1 MPSRVRIGPS
11 DGPYAVVDERDGR
24 LVFEVPEDK
33 IDFDANDVENLG
45 EVNGV
50 IVENHNQ
57 RHESGGADELSVTGL
72 SGDLEDPQDAK
83 AHSESHESGGVD
95 EISVAGLSGD
105 LADAQDPKAH
115 SETHGFEGADELAT
129 ALRYEPEAEP
139 ATPTS
144 GCVRWYDETEAA
156 YKAKF
161 DDGETVTLAEK

>member
-1 MPSRVRIGPS
+1 MASRINIGPENGPFVKIDEE
-11 DGPYAVVDERDGR
+11 DGE
-24 LVFEVPEDK
+24 LVIRVPEDTV
-33 IDFDANDVENLG
+33 DFDTSDIENLG
-45 EVNGV
+45 QLNGV

-57 RHESGGADELSVTGL
+57 RHESGGADELSVT
-72 SGDLEDPQDAK
+72 
-83 AHSESHESGGVD
+83 
-95 EISVAGLSGD
+95 GLSGD

-161 DDGETVTLAEK
+161 DDGETVTIAQK

>member
-11 DGPYAVVDERDGR
+11 GGPYAVVDERDGK
-24 LVFEVPEDK
+24 LVFEVPEDE

-57 RHESGGADELSVTGL
+57 RHESGGVDELSV
-72 SGDLEDPQDAK
+72 E
-83 AHSESHESGGVD
+83 
-95 EISVAGLSGD
+95 GLSGD

-161 DDGETVTLAEK
+161 DDGETVTIAQK